1 MPQQPINTRPIRPTH
16 LPWSIRRGFS
26 LVEMLVVLL
35 ILTIVISIV
44 IPTLQAARNSA
55 RKSAT
60 GSLMASLATAVGQF
74 KQSQSRLP
82 GYYSPRDMGAVS
94 NLGNGFSAMEN
105 IMIDLAG
112 GVTTDAASGSVAN
125 ACDTTDN
132 PVIAVGP
139 GTAKVNIDV
148 GRIGATEGG
157 AKGEAVA
164 GYFRPDPKFF
174 ARQCEAN
181 QRNPGGPTDARSAMP
196 VLVDAWGQPILAW
209 VQDELPSGTSFPL
222 VANNSGTRARF
233 YWTSNACFTTATSL
247 GKLKSDQTD
256 ATTGS
261 LLGAPGT
268 SLAGLVGNPA
278 FANEARGQMIFH
290 SAGTNGVYLGRSERG
305 GKASGGTLAA
315 PVGRDYF
322 QEGDFDDLVV
332 KGE

>member
-1 MPQQPINTRPIRPTH
+1 MLQQPTNTRAFR
-16 LPWSIRRGFS
+16 SIRRGFS

-44 IPTLQAARNSA
+44 IPSLQAARNTA

-60 GSLMASLATAVGQF
+60 NSLMASLATAVGQF

-82 GYYSPRDMGAVS
+82 GYFPVREMGAAT
-94 NLGNGFSAMEN
+94 NAANGFSAMEN
-105 IMIDLAG
+105 IMADLAG
-112 GVTTDAASGSVAN
+112 GVTTDSATGSVAN
-125 ACDTTDN
+125 ACDTTNN

-139 GTAKVNIDV
+139 GATKVNIDV

-174 ARQCEAN
+174 ARQCQPN
-181 QRNPGGPTDARSAMP
+181 QRTPGGPTDARSAMP

-209 VQDELPSGTSFPL
+209 VQDQLPPGSSFAMAQEDAGSG
-222 VANNSGTRARF
+222 RARF
-233 YWTSNACFTTATSL
+233 YRVSNACFLDATSL
-247 GKLKSDQTD
+247 GKLKEDQTD

-261 LLGAPGT
+261 LLARTNPGAAN
-268 SLAGLVGNPA
+268 SINGLVGNPA
-278 FANEARGQMIFH
+278 FANEARGMMLFH

-305 GKASGGTLAA
+305 GKTSGGTLAA
-315 PVGRDYF
+315 PVGRDPF

>member
-1 MPQQPINTRPIRPTH
+1 MPHQPTTARLNC
-16 LPWSIRRGFS
+16 SIRRGFT
-26 LVEMLVVLL
+26 LIEMLVVLL

-44 IPTLQAARNSA
+44 IPALQAARNTA

-60 GSLMASLATAVGQF
+60 NSLMASLATAVGQF

-82 GYYSPRDMGAVS
+82 GYFSPRDMGAGT
-94 NLGNGFSAMEN
+94 NTTFSGMEN
-105 IMIDLAG
+105 LMIDLAG
-112 GVTTDAASGSVAN
+112 GVTTDAAAGSVTN
-125 ACDTTDN
+125 ACDTTVN

-139 GTAKVNIDV
+139 GNTRVNIDV

-157 AKGEAVA
+157 TKGAATA
-164 GYFRPDPKFF
+164 GYFRPDPKYFI
-174 ARQCEAN
+174 RQCEPN
-181 QRNPGGPTDARSAMP
+181 QRAGSGPTDARSAMP

-222 VANNSGTRARF
+222 IARDSGTRARF
-233 YWTSNACFTTATSL
+233 YWTSNACFTTATGL
-247 GKLKSDQTD
+247 GKIKQDQTD
-256 ATTGS
+256 PTTGS
-261 LLGAPGT
+261 LLGISGNPSA

-278 FANEARGQMIFH
+278 FAGEARSPMVFH
-290 SAGTNGVYLGRSERG
+290 SAGVNGVYLGRSERG
-305 GKASGGTLAA
+305 GKTSGGTLTA